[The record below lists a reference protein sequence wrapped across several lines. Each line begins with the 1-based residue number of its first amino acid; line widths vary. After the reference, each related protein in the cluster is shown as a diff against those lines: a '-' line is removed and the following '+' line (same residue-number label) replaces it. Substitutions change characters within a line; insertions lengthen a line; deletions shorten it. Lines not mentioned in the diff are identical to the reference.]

1 MNTVSSDSGAAAE
14 AAVDAVAE
22 IRNAVKRYGG
32 VLALDH
38 VDFSIQAGEVRALLG
53 KNGAGKSTLIRLLTG
68 AECPDAGEVLLCG
81 NRVPDNPDT
90 RARHAAGVGVRVVYQ
105 ELSLVPDMSIE
116 ENLYLGAWPRKSLAL
131 DDQAMR
137 AGARAALAH
146 LGLDNL
152 DPRQTVAS
160 LTAAER
166 QLVEIARAL
175 MGQPRLVILDE
186 PTSSLTDREAR
197 RVLDAVRKMSAN
209 GIAVIYVS
217 HRMKEIREIAQTA
230 TVMRDGRA
238 SPTHRLADMSDA
250 DIVEL
255 MLGHGQAIVQE
266 TLRSHVLDEI
276 ALAVSGLC
284 APPKL
289 AGVELTLKRGE
300 VLGLAGL
307 LGSGRSELVRAIAGL
322 DPVSSGELVFRGE
335 RYTRWNYRQLLAR
348 GLGFTPESR
357 KEQGIFAQLGVDEN
371 IVLTALRKVSRGRM
385 LSAARVHDAAAA
397 VIRSMGIK
405 ASTPAIPISTLSGGN
420 QQKAVIGRWVHAQ
433 AQILLLDEPT
443 RGVDVDAKQQIY
455 AIMRALAAEGNSVI
469 FVSSELEELPL
480 VCDRVAVIR
489 DGRIAEELAAPAITT
504 QALMSACLFETSTG
518 D

>member
-1 MNTVSSDSGAAAE
+1 MNTGSTDHG
-14 AAVDAVAE
+14 AVAE
-22 IRNAVKRYGG
+22 VRGAVKRYGG

-38 VDFSIQAGEVRALLG
+38 VDFAIHAGEVRALLG
-53 KNGAGKSTLIRLLTG
+53 KNGAGKSTLIRLLAGAERPDTG
-68 AECPDAGEVLLCG
+68 AVLLG
-81 NRVPDNPDT
+81 GARVPENTDML
-90 RARHAAGVGVRVVYQ
+90 ARHAAGAGVRVVYQ

-116 ENLYLGAWPRKSLAL
+116 ENLYLGAWPRKGAVL
-131 DDQAMR
+131 DYNAMR
-137 AGARAALAH
+137 AGASAALARV
-146 LGLDNL
+146 GLESV
-152 DPRQTVAS
+152 DPRQWVVT

-175 MGQPRLVILDE
+175 MGHPRLVILDE

-197 RVLDAVRKMSAN
+197 RVLDAVQQMSAT

-217 HRMKEIREIAQTA
+217 HRMKEIRQVAQTA

-238 SPTHRLADMSDA
+238 SPTHRLAEMSDA

-255 MLGHGQAIVQE
+255 MLGHGQAAAPAA
-266 TLRSHVLDEI
+266 LRSHVRDEV
-276 ALAVSGLC
+276 ALSVTGLC

-289 AGVELTLKRGE
+289 IDIGLTLRRGE
-300 VLGLAGL
+300 VLGIAGL

-322 DPVSSGELVFRGE
+322 DPVRGGELVFRGE
-335 RYTRWNYRQLLAR
+335 RHTRWHYRQLLEN

-357 KEQGIFAQLGVDEN
+357 KEQGIFPQLGVDEN
-371 IVLTALRKVSRGRM
+371 IVLTNPRKVSRAGM
-385 LSAARVHDAAAA
+385 LSAARIHDAAAA

-405 ASTPAIPISTLSGGN
+405 AGTPAIPISTLSGGN
-420 QQKAVIGRWVHAQ
+420 QQKAVIGRWVHAR

-455 AIMRALAAEGNSVI
+455 TIMRALAAEGNSVI

-504 QALMSACLFETSTG
+504 QALMSACLFEASTG
-518 D
+518 DQR